1 MPNDMKIKVKED
13 YFKSEKFVK
22 KMLKKNKEQ
31 LSRTIDAMKTFDNYP
46 HMQMTNSSSDG
57 DCHYLQLL
65 CLESQPEK
73 ILEIGTWCG
82 KSAYYLAVASNY
94 FRWELDLPITDF
106 CKVHTVDDNDRFITI
121 EEYGKVTK
129 SIIPYP
135 NIHSRDFWEVNTEN
149 NFDFVFVDAYI
160 NSKDCKNIFEVTTDN
175 FWFSTHDYYDHNL
188 ERCKGFTS
196 VYNMIL
202 QAKRLEKDGTA
213 KYKHTLYTPNRD
225 FIETGFEIP
234 DELDFGYGNLNT
246 CIAAIK
252 FEKVRNFS
260 NG

>member
-1 MPNDMKIKVKED
+1 MPNKIKIKIKDD
-13 YFKSEKFVK
+13 YIKTEKFVK
-22 KMLKKNKEQ
+22 KMLTENKEHFS
-31 LSRTIDAMKTFDNYP
+31 LVIDEMKIFDNYP

-65 CLESQPEK
+65 CLEAQPKK

-94 FRWELDLPITDF
+94 FQRNLDLPITDF
-106 CKVHTVDDNDRFITI
+106 CQVHTVDDNDKFVTI
-121 EEYGKVTK
+121 EEYGKITK

-135 NIHSRDFWEVNTEN
+135 NIHSLDFWKVNTEN

-160 NSKDCKNIFEVTTDN
+160 NDKDCKNIFELTSDN
-175 FWFSTHDYYDHNL
+175 FWFATHDYYNHDL
-188 ERCKGFTS
+188 ERCKGFIAIW
-196 VYNMIL
+196 NML
-202 QAKRLEKDGTA
+202 LYAKRLEKQGTA

-225 FIETGFEIP
+225 FIKTGFEIP

-252 FEKVRNFS
+252 FEKVS
-260 NG
+260 DGD